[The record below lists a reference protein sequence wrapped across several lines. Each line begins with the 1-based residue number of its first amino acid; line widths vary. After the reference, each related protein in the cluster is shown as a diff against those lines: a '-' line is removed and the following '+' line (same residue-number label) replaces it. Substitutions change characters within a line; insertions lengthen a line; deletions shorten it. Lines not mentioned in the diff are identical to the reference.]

1 VGGERPVCEAD
12 RGSGRRQIGE
22 RMSDRGRLSFE
33 LVERIALDE
42 PLESEAQILGAEL
55 VPDVR
60 IEEDERN
67 VRIVGSL
74 RFTAEYRT
82 SSRDPEVAGGP
93 SGTGSGTG
101 ESPPSTRHLVYRIPL
116 DISVPRER
124 VTGEGLLLEIRSLE
138 VELLGRERLLLSTVL
153 ELGGI
158 ASSSEGGVVPVVDT
172 GYFFE
177 STGFWPFADDLQ
189 EAKEKDHESLG
200 DDPALAALA
209 YSPEDVPSP
218 SSEPSPEPEPFARP
232 HDTPPADTFPE
243 SISAPPSP
251 SPSETPSLPSLQEAL
266 LSPSG
271 EGPPPEAF
279 PSEET
284 RETTEEAK
292 EAAEGANARDD
303 VGASGVPTEEAPSPA
318 EAERGRPSR
327 DAGEGD
333 RKSATVRGEERGR
346 TSPRKGRSVLPGW
359 GAAQARREISENL
372 PPTEGELGTNELPSS
387 VDPTASFGLPRIGK
401 GNFLPSQIARSR
413 GRERAE
419 GRTRSFPRLRACRR
433 RPDFAHSG
441 TCTVGGFP
449 RGNRSLTSSAR
460 TRYTFAVRRT
470 PCAASTRPRR
480 RRPRRTLPVGTIQKR
495 LPRGAFAPRRPS
507 PTFTDL
513 PRSPRLLPPSLR
525 SSKPNA
531 VP

>member
-1 VGGERPVCEAD
+1 MGGERPVCEAD

-22 RMSDRGRLSFE
+22 RMPDRGRLSFE

-60 IEEDERN
+60 IEEDERH

-82 SSRDPEVAGGP
+82 SSRDPEDAGGP
-93 SGTGSGTG
+93 CGAGSGTG

-158 ASSSEGGVVPVVDT
+158 ASSPEGEVVPVVDT
-172 GYFFE
+172 GYSFE
-177 STGFWPFADDLQ
+177 TTGFWPFADDSQ
-189 EAKEKDHESLG
+189 EAKEKDPELLG

-218 SSEPSPEPEPFARP
+218 SSEPPPEPEPFARP
-232 HDTPPADTFPE
+232 HETPSADAFSE
-243 SISAPPSP
+243 SVSEPP
-251 SPSETPSLPSLQEAL
+251 SPSETPSPPSPQEAL
-266 LSPSG
+266 LFPSG
-271 EGPPPEAF
+271 EGAPPDAF

-292 EAAEGANARDD
+292 EAAEGANARDEA
-303 VGASGVPTEEAPSPA
+303 GASGVPVEEAPPTA

-327 DAGEGD
+327 DTGEEGG
-333 RKSATVRGEERGR
+333 KSATVRGQERGR

-359 GAAQARREISENL
+359 GAAQARREIPENL
-372 PPTEGELGTNELPSS
+372 PPTEGELRTNEFPSS
-387 VDPTASFGLPRIGK
+387 VDPTASFGSPRIGK

-413 GRERAE
+413 GRERAKEDSALRFVYLGRKTSAGGKGETSQAE
-419 GRTRSFPRLRACRR
+419 GSSP
-433 RPDFAHSG
+433 
-441 TCTVGGFP
+441 GG
-449 RGNRSLTSSAR
+449 SHSAR
-460 TRYTFAVRRT
+460 REGEERR
-470 PCAASTRPRR
+470 
-480 RRPRRTLPVGTIQKR
+480 
-495 LPRGAFAPRRPS
+495 
-507 PTFTDL
+507 
-513 PRSPRLLPPSLR
+513 
-525 SSKPNA
+525 
-531 VP
+531 